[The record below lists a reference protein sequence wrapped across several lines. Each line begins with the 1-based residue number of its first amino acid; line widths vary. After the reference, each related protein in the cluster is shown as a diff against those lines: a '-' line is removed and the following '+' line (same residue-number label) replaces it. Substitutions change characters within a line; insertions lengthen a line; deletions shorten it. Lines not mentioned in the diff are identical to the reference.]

1 MTSLCYAE
9 RQTRML
15 GVKNVRYAQADLMQ
29 LQETGLTFDVI
40 ESTGVLHHLADPLF
54 GWRVLLSLLRPN
66 GVMNIALYSEIGGR
80 DIVLAQRLVATR
92 GYRATADD
100 IRKCRAEIIDS
111 PVGSRLRN
119 VVAAMD
125 FFSLDECRDLLFHV
139 QEHRFTIPQIASFLA
154 DNNLDFIGFE
164 LEPQIRVGYLRS
176 FPADIGMTNL
186 SNWHEFETKHP
197 DTFFGMYNL
206 WVRRRGAVSKS

>member
-15 GVKNVRYAQADLMQ
+15 GVKNVRYAQADLVQ

-54 GWRVLLSLLRPN
+54 GWRVLLSLLRPS
-66 GVMNIALYSEIGGR
+66 GVMNIALYSEIARR

-111 PVGSRLRN
+111 PVGGRLRTSWRRWTFSASTN
-119 VVAAMD
+119 AAICYSM
-125 FFSLDECRDLLFHV
+125 
-139 QEHRFTIPQIASFLA
+139 
-154 DNNLDFIGFE
+154 
-164 LEPQIRVGYLRS
+164 
-176 FPADIGMTNL
+176 
-186 SNWHEFETKHP
+186 
-197 DTFFGMYNL
+197 
-206 WVRRRGAVSKS
+206 